1 MKLLYI
7 PIPSEEEAIK
17 LAKALL
23 ADGLIACANVLPA
36 GVSVYKWEGEVQ
48 SQREFI
54 LIAKTTAEMAQN
66 SMLRARELHPY
77 ELPCILILPVDGA
90 LPEFK
95 DWVFSEVC
103 AKP

>member
-23 ADGLIACANVLPA
+23 AEGLIACANVLPA

-48 SQREFI
+48 QQKEFV
-54 LIAKTTAEMAQN
+54 LIAKTTAEIGQKA
-66 SMLRARELHPY
+66 MLRARDLHPY

-90 LPEFK
+90 LPEFTN
-95 DWVFSEVC
+95 WVSSEVC
-103 AKP
+103 VKP